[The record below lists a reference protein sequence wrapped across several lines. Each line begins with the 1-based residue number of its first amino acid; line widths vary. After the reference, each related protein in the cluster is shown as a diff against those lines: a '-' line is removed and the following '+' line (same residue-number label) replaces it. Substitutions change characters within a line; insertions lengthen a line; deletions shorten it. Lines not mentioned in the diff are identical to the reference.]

1 MRRQQLELV
10 TIQSVERVLEGDG
23 NEDSLIEFK
32 SEWPTESKVRQLAG
46 HANSARG
53 EEIVWIIGVDEKA
66 RKLTSPESV
75 DLAQWWAQICKRF
88 DGQVAPEMVDLV
100 VQIGDR
106 GSVTALA
113 FQTDRAPYVVNMQG
127 GATERE
133 VPIRDGTRTRSA
145 TRYELLKLLGTVK
158 AVPMLTA
165 LDASATGSESTGQFL
180 SRWDFGVKA
189 NLYVDQHVNDATFFP
204 HHGMS
209 AELEIVTSADVITFP
224 LKVDSHNEGMKF
236 GADWRADGLMV
247 SGPTAFGVSLRT
259 SGESSLPVSFIEAS
273 SYKVK
278 VSFEVAGAQRAAKVN
293 LRFPRPKLEKNPT
306 GNGRRLKSQL
316 ESES

>member
-10 TIQSVERVLEGDG
+10 TIQSVERVLEGHG

-32 SEWPTESKVRQLAG
+32 SEWPTESKARQLAG

-53 EEIVWIIGVDEKA
+53 EEIVWIVGVDEKA

-88 DGQVAPEMVDLV
+88 DGQVTPEMMDLV

-113 FQTDRAPYVVNMQG
+113 FQTDRAPYVVNTQG

-145 TRYELLKLLGTVK
+145 TRYELLKLLGPAKTVP
-158 AVPMLTA
+158 VVTV
-165 LDASATGSESTGQFL
+165 LDASAVGSETIRQEVK
-180 SRWDFGVKA
+180 RWGFSIRA
-189 NLYVDQHVNDATFFP
+189 TLYVDQHIDDATFFP
-204 HHGMS
+204 LHGMR
-209 AELEIVTSADVITFP
+209 AELEVVTSADVANFP
-224 LKVDSHNEGMKF
+224 LRVNSHNEAFKV

-247 SGPTAFGVSLRT
+247 SGPTAFGVLLHA
-259 SGESSLPVSFIEAS
+259 GDELGMPVSFFEAS
-273 SYKVK
+273 SYRVK

-293 LRFPRPKLEKNPT
+293 LRLPQPKVEENP
-306 GNGRRLKSQL
+306 NGLGHRLKSQL
-316 ESES
+316 EVER